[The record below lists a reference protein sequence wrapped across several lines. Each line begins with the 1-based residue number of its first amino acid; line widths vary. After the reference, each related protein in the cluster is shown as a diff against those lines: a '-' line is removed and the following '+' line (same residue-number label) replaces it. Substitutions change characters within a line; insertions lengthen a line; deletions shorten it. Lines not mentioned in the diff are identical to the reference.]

1 MEKAIAERM
10 KSREI
15 IVEDGGVGEWKGR
28 TAGEIAAAAI

>member
-15 IVEDGGVGEWKGR
+15 IVKGEGGEDGGERAKDSDD
-28 TAGEIAAAAI
+28 ALF